1 MVAIWFVY
9 SHKAN
14 NLRLGVRVEQDF
26 LVDCRLHVLC
36 IQRIH
41 RTCTLLSSL
50 SLECFALEE
59 GGL

>member
-26 LVDCRLHVLC
+26 LVDCTCPVYSKNTQDMHVA
-36 IQRIH
+36 Q
-41 RTCTLLSSL
+41 
-50 SLECFALEE
+50 
-59 GGL
+59 